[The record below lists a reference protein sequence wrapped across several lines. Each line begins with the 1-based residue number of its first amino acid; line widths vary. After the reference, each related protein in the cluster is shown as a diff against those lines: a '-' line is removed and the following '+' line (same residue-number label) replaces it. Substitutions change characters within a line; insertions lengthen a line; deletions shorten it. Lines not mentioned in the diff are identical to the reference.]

1 MKSQL
6 LITTQT
12 RNAYRAIRMALINA
26 KIGDLGVSGMTFSAT
41 IDFDDYALLV
51 DTLRMETDRAA
62 VLPDEYTITTAQQF
76 IPITPSPR

>member
-1 MKSQL
+1 MKSQV

-41 IDFDDYALLV
+41 IDFADYALLV
-51 DTLRMETDRAA
+51 DTIRMETDRAA

>member
-1 MKSQL
+1 MKSQV

-12 RNAYRAIRMALINA
+12 RNAYRVIRSALVNSQ
-26 KIGDLGVSGMTFSAT
+26 IGDLGVSGMTFSAT
-41 IDFDDYALLV
+41 IDFADYALLV
-51 DTLRMETDRAA
+51 DTIRMETDRAA

>member
-12 RNAYRAIRMALINA
+12 RNAYRAIRTALINA
-26 KIGDLGVSGMTFSAT
+26 NIGDLGVSGMTFSAT

>member
-1 MKSQL
+1 MKSQI

-12 RNAYRAIRMALINA
+12 RNAYRAIRTALVNA
-26 KIGDLGVSGMTFSAT
+26 NIGDLGVSGMTFSAI
-41 IDFDDYALLV
+41 IDFADYALLV
-51 DTLRMETDRAA
+51 DTIRMETDRAA